1 MDLKNSLIHP
11 IFIKNNNKE
20 SNMGILENYKKML
33 EAEKEQENMDFPT
46 GTNLSEKDREAYE
59 SALKKI
65 RNADF
70 SQNEVEEAINNSRKN
85 MAALGDVHVGG
96 KNEKTMTIAQS
107 ERITDKQLMEMGL
120 LDSKPISDI
129 RVIRAYCPKCG
140 KELVAKAPAMY
151 NPFTLEKMCLHECC
165 DTRFNLDKP
174 YPHIA
179 FLDEDGNEIISY
191 GI

>member
-1 MDLKNSLIHP
+1 
-11 IFIKNNNKE
+11 
-20 SNMGILENYKKML
+20 MGILDNYKKML

-46 GTNLSEKDREAYE
+46 DTNLSEKDREAYE
-59 SALKKI
+59 AALKKM

-70 SQNEVEEAINNSRKN
+70 SQEEVEEAINNSRKN
-85 MAALGDVHVGG
+85 MDALGEVHVGG
-96 KNEKTMTIAQS
+96 NNEKTMKIAQPEKIS
-107 ERITDKQLMEMGL
+107 DEQLIEKGL
-120 LDSKPISDI
+120 LESKPISDI

-151 NPFTLEKMCLHECC
+151 NPFTMEKMCLHECC

-179 FLDEDGNEIISY
+179 FFDEEGNEIKSY
-191 GI
+191 GL